1 MFLKSV
7 GQVKTERCAGVCQ
20 PLGTRVQGF
29 FHGGGF
35 GQIGAVHGPFQSTF
49 WGKLP
54 LLTAFRGPE
63 ALKVHF
69 RCIYDGLLI
78 RRFQSRVPSGP
89 KKILGGSMNSKGS
102 YDRLFGFKEDAAPSC
117 GVKQGPTTDGE
128 TSFLTLNFA
137 LKAPGT
143 RALPSLH
150 PWKEHSFL
158 RRRSCGTQK
167 FCDSSIPKTNEDLP
181 P

>member
-1 MFLKSV
+1 VFLKSV
-7 GQVKTERCAGVCQ
+7 GQVKTERHAGICQ
-20 PLGTRVQGF
+20 PLGTREQGF

-35 GQIGAVHGPFQSTF
+35 GQIGAVRGPFQSMF

-89 KKILGGSMNSKGS
+89 KKNTGGVHE
-102 YDRLFGFKEDAAPSC
+102 LQ
-117 GVKQGPTTDGE
+117 GV
-128 TSFLTLNFA
+128 L
-137 LKAPGT
+137 
-143 RALPSLH
+143 
-150 PWKEHSFL
+150 
-158 RRRSCGTQK
+158 
-167 FCDSSIPKTNEDLP
+167 
-181 P
+181 